1 MSIPGSNLLRQALK
15 VIRPTTIQV
24 IKYNGRTLDAN
35 RNFLST
41 YDAPVDMQASVQAVN
56 RERYLALG
64 LDFQKEYIKIW
75 ISEDLIDLERDY
87 SGDKFIYGG
96 KEYQL
101 IDQSDWFLQDGWA
114 SNLAVQVAIKK

>member
-35 RNFLST
+35 RNYLST
-41 YDAPVDMQASVQAVN
+41 YSAPVDMKASVQAIN

-75 ISEDLIDLERDY
+75 ISADLIDLERDY
-87 SGDKFIYGG
+87 SGDKFIYGN